1 MRSIGDRWH
10 GVCYRLLL
18 LAGFRYYT
26 ARAAMPSQVRYM
38 KEIRTSKKELLLLQL
53 LAAVEAFC
61 RDLLGEAIIKADTQL
76 SVV

>member
-1 MRSIGDRWH
+1 
-10 GVCYRLLL
+10 
-18 LAGFRYYT
+18 
-26 ARAAMPSQVRYM
+26 M